1 MTTQTQA
8 PRSITKIIVAIHGI
22 GSQSRSNTI
31 RTVAHRIASLYKDPP
46 PIMPLGFFQLGDN
59 GEVHV
64 SKLEV
69 GEGHTME
76 TVGFAEIYWAD
87 VAKDVVTRGDT
98 LEESKAWGKT
108 IVARAHALYEE
119 KLKDK
124 DPRLDDKDFALA
136 AGAVD
141 EILEA
146 VTVIENL
153 SWVFKKSGVFE
164 FQISSL
170 LTDYIGDV
178 QLVADFK
185 TYRKQ
190 IIGNF
195 HDAMTQIVDSFET
208 RHPETPRIYIVA
220 HSEGTVIS
228 FLAMLEALSSPVNS
242 SLQAKSGRTATYQW
256 IQHVSG
262 FMTLGSPIDKHILLW
277 PRLWPVDTI
286 ATENFTGATPLGH
299 VTVIAQP
306 PENGITL
313 PAPIKWRNYYDFGDP
328 VGFQLDSARAYLRDQ
343 QCAAFEFDA
352 QHDYGFARYWL
363 PGKAHVDYW
372 QDPDVF
378 RHFIDDV
385 VFADPSPQV
394 ADTSA
399 AASDTPGTSSA
410 PPAKS
415 PPPKTRQIV
424 SLVSVAIP
432 YALSFLLHVA
442 AVYFM
447 LKAVMTFLYLDSW
460 SALEI
465 ATGVITLSILL
476 ASITVAGRIPRL
488 VKRTQKRWWIL
499 AIGAFAV
506 GALAVIY
513 MLDDRTADFLTSG
526 VAGATTIE
534 SLYGVS
540 LEKAWLIGLGA
551 LVAASCWL
559 VPRNPRWGRR
569 FMVSSGMLVVGI
581 AIAVGYINAP
591 AVFEAS
597 GAGGIPG
604 KEVKRLLWP
613 LVLAALAFIY
623 LWWLAILTFD
633 LAFIWHRYIRNSV
646 AIDAVRCWQDK
657 KDAKPRTF
665 KGREPNLA
673 VPHFSLVS
681 QVTKNRVPR

>member
-1 MTTQTQA
+1 MTTQTQTRR
-8 PRSITKIIVAIHGI
+8 PITKIIVAIHGI

-31 RTVAHRIASLYKDPP
+31 RTVAHRFGSLSEDPP
-46 PIMPLGFFQLGDN
+46 PIMPLGFFQLGNN

-69 GEGHTME
+69 EEGHPME

-87 VAKDVVTRGDT
+87 VPKRVVTQGDT

-108 IVARAHALYEE
+108 VVARAHALYQRRLRE
-119 KLKDK
+119 KN
-124 DPRLDDKDFALA
+124 PCLDDKDFALA

-185 TYRKQ
+185 SYRKQ
-190 IIGNF
+190 IIDNF
-195 HDAMTQIVDSFET
+195 HDAMTQIVDSFKT
-208 RHPETPRIYIVA
+208 KQPETPRIYIVA

-228 FLAMLEALSSPVNS
+228 FLAMLEALSAPVNS
-242 SLQAKSGRTATYQW
+242 SLQAESGRTATYQW

-277 PRLWPVDTI
+277 PKLWPVDTI
-286 ATENFTGATPLGH
+286 ATENFTGALPLGP
-299 VTVIAQP
+299 VTVITQS

-328 VGFQLDSARAYLRDQ
+328 VGFQLDSARAYLQDQ
-343 QCAAFEFDA
+343 RCAAFEFNLE
-352 QHDYGFARYWL
+352 HDFGFARYWL

-378 RHFIDDV
+378 HHFIDDV
-385 VFADPSPQV
+385 VFADPSPKV

-399 AASDTPGTSSA
+399 AATDTPGTSGSR
-410 PPAKS
+410 PAKS
-415 PPPKTRQIV
+415 PPPKTRQVV

-432 YALSFLLHVA
+432 YVLSFLLHVA

-460 SALEI
+460 TALQI
-465 ATGVITLSILL
+465 TTCVITLSILL
-476 ASITVAGRIPRL
+476 ASITVAGRLPRL

-499 AIGAFAV
+499 AIGVYAVGAFAV
-506 GALAVIY
+506 IY
-513 MLDDRTADFLTSG
+513 ILDDRTAAFLTFG
-526 VAGATTIE
+526 IADATTIE
-534 SLYGVS
+534 SFYGVS

-551 LVAASCWL
+551 FVAASCWL

-569 FMVSSGMLVVGI
+569 FMVGSGMLVVGI

-591 AVFEAS
+591 TMFEPPTANGTAV
-597 GAGGIPG
+597 

-646 AIDAVRCWQDK
+646 AIDAVRCWQDE

-665 KGREPNLA
+665 KGREPSLA

-681 QVTKNRVPR
+681 QVTKNRLPR

>member
-1 MTTQTQA
+1 MTTQAETK
-8 PRSITKIIVAIHGI
+8 RHITKIIVAIHGI

-31 RTVAHRIASLYKDPP
+31 RTVAHRIASLYKNPP
-46 PIMPLGFFQLGDN
+46 PIMPLGFFQLGDK

-69 GEGHTME
+69 EPDHAMA

-87 VAKDVVTRGDT
+87 IARDVVTRGDT

-124 DPRLDDKDFALA
+124 NPSLVDEDFALA

-146 VTVIENL
+146 VTVMESL

-185 TYRKQ
+185 AYRKQ

-208 RHPETPRIYIVA
+208 KHPNAPRIYIVA

-228 FLAMLEALSSPVNS
+228 FLAMLEALAAPVNS

-277 PRLWPVDTI
+277 PKLWPLGTI
-286 ATENFTGATPLGH
+286 KTTNFTGSAPEGP
-299 VTVIAQP
+299 VTVSAQAQ
-306 PENGITL
+306 EDGITL

-385 VFADPSPQV
+385 VFADSSPNV

-399 AASDTPGTSSA
+399 AASHTPGTSSA
-410 PPAKS
+410 APAKS

-432 YALSFLLHVA
+432 YALSLLLHVA

-460 SALEI
+460 TALEI

-476 ASITVAGRIPRL
+476 ASITVAGRLPRL
-488 VKRTQKRWWIL
+488 VKRTQQRWWIL
-499 AIGAFAV
+499 ALCAYAV
-506 GALAVIY
+506 GAVAVLY
-513 MLDDRTADFLTSG
+513 MLDNRTADFLTFGLVQQADAILGISATKVLLIVLGAG
-526 VAGATTIE
+526 VALLG
-534 SLYGVS
+534 
-540 LEKAWLIGLGA
+540 WLT
-551 LVAASCWL
+551 
-559 VPRNPRWGRR
+559 PRKPRWGRR
-569 FMVSSGMLVVGI
+569 LMVGSGTLLVI
-581 AIAVGYINAP
+581 IAVTIGYRNAP
-591 AVFEAS
+591 AAS
-597 GAGGIPG
+597 EP
-604 KEVKRLLWP
+604 RLLWP
-613 LVLAALAFIY
+613 LVLAVLAFIY

-646 AIDAVRCWQDK
+646 AIDAVRCWQDE

-665 KGREPNLA
+665 KGRKPYLP
-673 VPHFSLVS
+673 VPHYSLAS
-681 QVTKNRVPR
+681 QATKNRVPR